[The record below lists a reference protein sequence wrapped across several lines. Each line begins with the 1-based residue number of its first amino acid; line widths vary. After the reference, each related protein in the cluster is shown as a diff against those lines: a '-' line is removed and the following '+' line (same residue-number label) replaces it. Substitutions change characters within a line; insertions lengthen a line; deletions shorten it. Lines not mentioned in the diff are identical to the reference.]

1 MKILQLSNSTSAT
14 TFKATTSGESGE
26 LTSEG
31 VHLLDLIDHEL
42 NTINFLHVS
51 MLCKAAKFNASWVN
65 NIKSSLTMT
74 YKLPVKQLI
83 IDIGIFKRKGENQRD
98 LYGFLSYI

>member
-1 MKILQLSNSTSAT
+1 LKILQLSNGTLSS
-14 TFKATTSGESGE
+14 TFKANNSVESGE

-42 NTINFLHVS
+42 NNINFLHVS
-51 MLCKAAKFNASWVN
+51 ILCKAAKFNASWVN

-74 YKLPVKQLI
+74 YKMPVKQLI
-83 IDIGIFKRKGENQRD
+83 IDLGIFERKGEN
-98 LYGFLSYI
+98 

>member
-1 MKILQLSNSTSAT
+1 LKILQLSNSTLSS
-14 TFKATTSGESGE
+14 TFKAQHSGESGK

-42 NTINFLHVS
+42 NSINFLHVS

-83 IDIGIFKRKGENQRD
+83 IHLGIFERKGEN
-98 LYGFLSYI
+98 